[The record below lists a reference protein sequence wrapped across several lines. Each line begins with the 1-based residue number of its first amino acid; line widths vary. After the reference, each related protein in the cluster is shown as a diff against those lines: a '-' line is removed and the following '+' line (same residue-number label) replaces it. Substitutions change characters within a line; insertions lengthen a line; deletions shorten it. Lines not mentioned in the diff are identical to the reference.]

1 MKKNL
6 FIGIDFSKKTFD
18 VSVIHQSNPGSVTH
32 RQFENSSEG
41 CSALLRW
48 MKDLSAGDKQEWLFC
63 GEHTGLYS
71 LLLSEFLI
79 RKGLFM
85 WLENPL
91 QIKLSGGIKRDKND
105 KLDSR
110 DIALYALRY
119 HDRAKCYQLPQAAL
133 KSLGLLLSFR
143 ERLIRNKHTLQVS
156 SAEIRAVLQRDPTAR
171 YIYEQS
177 GKDVARINREI
188 KDIERKML
196 ELIQGEERLQEN
208 YTLIRSVK
216 GIALINTVALLVSTQ
231 NFSSFDNSRQF
242 CCYAGLAPFG
252 SQSGTSMSVS
262 PHVSHIADKKIKM
275 LLTQAARSAIRFDPS
290 IRDYYQRKIAEG
302 KKTWLVINNVRNKL
316 VHRIFA
322 IVRNRQMYQTEYIN
336 PMNKERA

>member
-1 MKKNL
+1 MEKKI

-18 VSVIHQSNPGSVTH
+18 VSVIHRSNPGNVPH
-32 RQFENSSEG
+32 RQFENTSEG

-48 MKDLSAGDKQEWLFC
+48 MKDLGAGVGQEWLFC

-71 LLLSEFLI
+71 MLLSAFLVK
-79 RKGLFM
+79 RGLFL

-91 QIKLSGGIKRDKND
+91 QIKLCTGIKRDKSD

-143 ERLIRNKHTLQVS
+143 ERLVRNKRTLLVS
-156 SAEIRAVLQRDPTAR
+156 SGEIRTVLHRDSTAR

-177 GKDVARINREI
+177 MRDVERINKEI

-196 ELIQGEERLQEN
+196 ALIHSDECLREN
-208 YTLIRSVK
+208 YTLICSMK
-216 GIALINTVALLVSTQ
+216 GIALINTVMLLVSTQ
-231 NFSSFDNSRQF
+231 NFTGFSTSRQF

-252 SQSGTSMSVS
+252 S
-262 PHVSHIADKKIKM
+262 
-275 LLTQAARSAIRFDPS
+275 
-290 IRDYYQRKIAEG
+290 
-302 KKTWLVINNVRNKL
+302 
-316 VHRIFA
+316 
-322 IVRNRQMYQTEYIN
+322 
-336 PMNKERA
+336 